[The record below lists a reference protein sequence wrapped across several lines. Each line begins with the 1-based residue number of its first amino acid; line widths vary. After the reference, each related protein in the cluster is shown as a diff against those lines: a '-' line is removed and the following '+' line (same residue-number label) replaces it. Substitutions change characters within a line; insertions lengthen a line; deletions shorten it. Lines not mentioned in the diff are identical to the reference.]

1 MPKNYIM
8 QGNRREQ
15 IPLVRF
21 CQLGDC
27 ENVQKL
33 LKQGV
38 SPNSV
43 GSFGWI
49 ALQEAANE
57 GHSAVVSLLCL
68 QGDCRSDLNYLGS
81 AGETALHKCTVNDDA
96 KTMEVLL
103 SLGSEVDVRN
113 TGGHSALHVAT
124 YHDNFEAVRLLLS
137 DNADV
142 ILCDRW
148 NQTPLLR
155 AAARGCI
162 SVVQLL
168 LDHRSDVFLT
178 HDQGFTPLHLAVAW
192 GSVPTVG
199 LLLAAGSDINALNR
213 NRKTAADVGQSAE
226 ASLAIRDVSS
236 QAPKLQ

>member
-1 MPKNYIM
+1 M

-33 LKQGV
+33 LKQ
-38 SPNSV
+38 
-43 GSFGWI
+43 
-49 ALQEAANE
+49 
-57 GHSAVVSLLCL
+57 
-68 QGDCRSDLNYLGS
+68 
-81 AGETALHKCTVNDDA
+81 
-96 KTMEVLL
+96 
-103 SLGSEVDVRN
+103 
-113 TGGHSALHVAT
+113 
-124 YHDNFEAVRLLLS
+124 
-137 DNADV
+137 
-142 ILCDRW
+142 
-148 NQTPLLR
+148 
-155 AAARGCI
+155 ARRCML
-162 SVVQLL
+162 VVQLL

-178 HDQGFTPLHLAVAW
+178 HDQGFTPLHLAAAW